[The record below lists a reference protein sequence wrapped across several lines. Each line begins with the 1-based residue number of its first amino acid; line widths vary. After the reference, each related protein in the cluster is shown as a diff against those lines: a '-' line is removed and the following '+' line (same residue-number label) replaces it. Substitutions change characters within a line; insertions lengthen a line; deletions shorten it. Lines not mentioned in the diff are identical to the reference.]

1 MTGEGV
7 TLLVGILRIETILLD
22 HECKDYFPLIFITDD
37 NYVIDCFSLENT
49 RKSLVII
56 DCFDL

>member
-22 HECKDYFPLIFITDD
+22 HERKDYFPLIFITDD
-37 NYVIDCFSLENT
+37 NYVIDCFRLENT